1 MAWLSD
7 RLNYLFKSTKGLVLT
22 AVGLVGLVTAVFGML
37 SGPASEWG
45 LKDFIVRTLGMRLV
59 EAEREG
65 RIIMLYHS
73 IAIPVVA
80 ILVYLITDAVPMKER
95 QRSTI
100 NATITVGYLLTMFDG
115 LGFAYFGHSRL
126 LHGLFI
132 AGMSLTFY
140 SGGLLAAALW
150 PWNKEHHV
158 SDPAYAHLRSGVDL
172 ERLAFF
178 TMAVATLGSAAFGA
192 AAGAYYGNGFQT
204 FLAEN
209 LIREPHH
216 SVAQFA
222 VIGHLHIMLALIAVA
237 TTLVIGRWFDF
248 KGIWH
253 KLAMPLMILGTVVL
267 TLGVWGV
274 VTPLEPAAHMVIYV
288 GATPAMLAA
297 LFLILYAWPKLVRE
311 RLAEQGLT
319 RAGFGRKALALLHD
333 PLKFGALWQ
342 MVYMNFTVSGVGIF
356 MAVTLD
362 KIIRV
367 WPSKEE
373 RITLTG
379 HWHILSAI
387 VATIILFYFA
397 DMVGMKGRVRQWFGW
412 TIILASDLAFGA
424 VTVFSLKR
432 LFIAEYDQQP
442 LVNVTMWLTDL
453 GLITVLTV
461 LAAFLVWR
469 LVDLARARGHWRED
483 VAEKGI
489 RGMDATVAPAKT
501 PKSTPG
507 AGAGTRGRS

>member
-1 MAWLSD
+1 MPWLKA
-7 RLNYLFKSTKGLVLT
+7 RLKYLFGSTKGLVLL
-22 AVGLVGLVTAVFGML
+22 AVSLISLVTAVFGML
-37 SGPASEWG
+37 SGPAVEWG
-45 LKDFIVRTLGMRLV
+45 LKDFIVRLLGMRLV

-80 ILVYLITDAVPMKER
+80 ILVYLITDVVPMKER

-100 NATITVGYLLTMFDG
+100 NTTITVGYLLTMFDG
-115 LGFAYFGHSRL
+115 LGFAYFGHNWI
-126 LHGLFI
+126 LHGLFLV
-132 AGMSLTFY
+132 GMSLTFY
-140 SGGLLAAALW
+140 AGCLLAVALW
-150 PWNKEHHV
+150 PWNREYHV
-158 SDPAYAHLRSGVDL
+158 KDQAYAHLRSGVDL

-178 TMAVATLGSAAFGA
+178 TMAVATLGSAVFGA
-192 AAGAYYGNGFQT
+192 AAGAYWGNGFQT
-204 FLAEN
+204 FLAED

-216 SVAQFA
+216 SMAQFA

-253 KLAMPLMILGTVVL
+253 KLAMPLMILGTVIL

-274 VTPLEPAAHMVIYV
+274 VTPLEPVAHMVIYV
-288 GATPAMLAA
+288 GATPSMLAA
-297 LFLILYAWPKLVRE
+297 LFLIIHAWPKQIRD
-311 RLAEQGLT
+311 RLAEQGIT
-319 RAGFGRKALALLHD
+319 RAGFGRKVLALLHD
-333 PLKFGALWQ
+333 PLRFGALWQ

-373 RITLTG
+373 RIALTG

-387 VATIILFYFA
+387 IATIILFYFA
-397 DMVGMKGRVRQWFGW
+397 DMVGLKGRARQLFGW
-412 TIILASDLAFGA
+412 TVIVASDLAFGA

-432 LFIAEYDQQP
+432 LFVTESNQQP
-442 LVNVTMWLTDL
+442 VVDVTMWLTDL

-461 LAAFLVWR
+461 VAAFLIWGLLD
-469 LVDLARARGHWRED
+469 LVKARGRWVEGPAGREPS
-483 VAEKGI
+483 E
-489 RGMDATVAPAKT
+489 
-501 PKSTPG
+501 PG
-507 AGAGTRGRS
+507 AGTGVRS